1 MKDKVFDFTSNIS
14 DNDNEYL
21 KVANV
26 IAKQLIA
33 N

>member
-1 MKDKVFDFTSNIS
+1 MKDKILGFISNIS
-14 DNDNEYL
+14 DNDSEYL
-21 KVANV
+21 KIANV